1 MRTYRKFKTIE
12 NHKCEDYLHQI
23 TNTRIRMTLT
33 KLQLSNRKLTIETDR
48 YLRSYKR
55 PEERMC
61 LDLFGCC
68 LRKQGERVG
77 LCSQIRETFIFS
89 CISFRITEQYF

>member
-1 MRTYRKFKTIE
+1 MRTYRKFKTME
-12 NHKCEDYLHQI
+12 NHKCEDYGPPPDHQSPQQNDVNKIAIRQPQTI
-23 TNTRIRMTLT
+23 TIG
-33 KLQLSNRKLTIETDR
+33 TDR
-48 YLRSYKR
+48 YLRSYKK

-77 LCSQIRETFIFS
+77 LFSQIRGRDI
-89 CISFRITEQYF
+89 YFQLY

>member
-48 YLRSYKR
+48 YLRSYKK

-77 LCSQIRETFIFS
+77 LCSQIRERDI
-89 CISFRITEQYF
+89 YFQLY